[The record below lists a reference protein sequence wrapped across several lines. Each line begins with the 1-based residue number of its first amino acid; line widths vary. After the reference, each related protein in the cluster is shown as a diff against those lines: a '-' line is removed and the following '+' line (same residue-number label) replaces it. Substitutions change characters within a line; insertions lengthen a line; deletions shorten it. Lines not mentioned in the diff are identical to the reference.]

1 MIKLDILAM
10 APHPDDVELG
20 CGGTLAKAVAEG
32 KKVGIVDL
40 TNGELGTRGSRE
52 IRLKESEVA
61 KNILGVHARENLNM
75 RDGFFLNDEDNQFKI
90 IETIRKYKP
99 EILITGAPEDRHPD
113 HGRATELIIR
123 ASFLAGLPRI
133 ETGQEAWRPKRIFH
147 FIQWKPLNP
156 DFVVDISGYLQTK
169 IDSCLAYTSQF
180 HDPNS
185 DEPKTAISSANFKES
200 INYRAKDW
208 GRLIWKDAGEAFIAE
223 SILGVD
229 SMDVFL

>member
-1 MIKLDILAM
+1 MKLDILAM
-10 APHPDDVELG
+10 GPHPDDVELG

-32 KKVGIVDL
+32 KKVGIIDL

-52 IRLKESEVA
+52 IRLKEAEAA

-75 RDGFFLNDEDNQFKI
+75 RDGFFLNDETNQLEVIKA
-90 IETIRKYKP
+90 IRKYRP

-113 HGRATELIIR
+113 HGRATELIVR

-147 FIQWKPLNP
+147 YIQWKPLTP
-156 DFVVDISGYLQTK
+156 DFVVDISGYLETK
-169 IDSCLAYTSQF
+169 IDSCLAYASQF

-185 DEPKTAISSANFKES
+185 DEPETAISSTNFKES

-208 GRLIWKDAGEAFIAE
+208 GRLIWKDAGEAFISE

-229 SMDVFL
+229 SMEVFL